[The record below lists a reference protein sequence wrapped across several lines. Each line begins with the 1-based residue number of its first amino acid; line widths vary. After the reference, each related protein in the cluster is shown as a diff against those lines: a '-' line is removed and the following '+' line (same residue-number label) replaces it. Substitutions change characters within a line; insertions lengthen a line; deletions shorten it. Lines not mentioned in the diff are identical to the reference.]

1 MSTKARNY
9 VFPRRN
15 ERRNPAAVRLGNCLM
30 CGVAGLIGQRCAAG
44 CREDDDLAS
53 EIDGTPVPN
62 DLNRSRDR
70 CLYKAMVMPDG
81 MTVILAPWYEGLV
94 NGSDPEGEVID
105 RTRLSTRTP
114 RVVLERGCI
123 HHRTIMAVA
132 ESAGVVFPPGN
143 EIGNA
148 LDPEVDLDV

>member
-1 MSTKARNY
+1 
-9 VFPRRN
+9 
-15 ERRNPAAVRLGNCLM
+15 
-30 CGVAGLIGQRCAAG
+30 
-44 CREDDDLAS
+44 
-53 EIDGTPVPN
+53 
-62 DLNRSRDR
+62 
-70 CLYKAMVMPDG
+70 
-81 MTVILAPWYEGLV
+81 VILAPWYEGLV

-123 HHRTIMAVA
+123 HHCTIMAVA